1 MHTPDLIKEVC
12 KCKQKVDEYEV
23 GTCSKPSEI
32 DEDPPAHPEMM
43 KSVSEVE
50 VLKKSLQ
57 YFKEQNMYLNDSSEK
72 LMIANR
78 RLREDLEE
86 IDASYQKLIIVSQE
100 VLRRKRAT
108 QQQKKE
114 IMSRNT

>member
-1 MHTPDLIKEVC
+1 MVIKDSSSEEDLQDANKSYHTTDQTLGEIQQELMHTPDLIKEVC

-57 YFKEQNMYLNDSSEK
+57 YFK
-72 LMIANR
+72 
-78 RLREDLEE
+78 
-86 IDASYQKLIIVSQE
+86 
-100 VLRRKRAT
+100 
-108 QQQKKE
+108 
-114 IMSRNT
+114 